1 MPLDMAPGGG
11 PPKTETLTAV
21 KVNDN
26 PRREILIGA
35 GIAAGFF
42 VVFLGWAALTPLDAG
57 AYAQGVVAVS
67 GNRQAVQHRDGG
79 TVTALHVTEGAS
91 VVQGQVLVE
100 IGAGDLRATERGL
113 TGQVLTLLAQRARL
127 VAERDGRAAMT
138 PPPEFIGLSPE
149 DKFIADDVL
158 NLQQLQFQARSQ
170 SIATQKG
177 VLQQRIAQLNEQ
189 VVGSERQLV
198 ANREQQRLIGEETAG
213 MKSLADQGYA
223 PVNRVRALERTQAQL
238 VGEEGSLVA
247 QIARSREAIGEAR
260 LQMISLDR
268 EMIEEVSGQ
277 MRDVQ
282 VQLDEL
288 QPKLKAIRDQI
299 ERSIVRAPASGKV
312 VGLSIFTVGGVV
324 SPGQVLMEVVPGDK
338 ALIIQASINPN
349 DADDLKPGQSTQIRF
364 TSLHERSLP
373 ILHGDLI
380 KISAD
385 SFEDEKSGQRFFRAE
400 IAVPESEMAK
410 IRQVRGSRT
419 AISPGLPVEVV
430 VPLRK
435 RSALQYLTEP
445 LFQTFWK
452 SGREH

>member
-1 MPLDMAPGGG
+1 MALDVAPGGT
-11 PPKTETLTAV
+11 PQTETVTAV
-21 KVNDN
+21 KVDDN
-26 PRREILIGA
+26 PKREIMIGA
-35 GIAAGFF
+35 AIAAAFF

-57 AYAQGVVAVS
+57 AYAMGVVAVS

-79 TVTALHVTEGAS
+79 VVTEIRVAEGAN
-91 VVQGQVLVE
+91 VVKGQILVV
-100 IGAGDLRATERGL
+100 IGAGDLVATERGL

-127 VAERDGRAAMT
+127 VAERDGQSYVI
-138 PPPEFIGLSPE
+138 PPPEFVGLPPE
-149 DKFIADDVL
+149 DKVIADDVL
-158 NLQQLQFQARSQ
+158 NLQQRQFQARSQ

-213 MKSLADQGYA
+213 MKSLAEQGYA
-223 PVNRVRALERTQAQL
+223 PLNRVRALERTQAQL

-268 EMIEEVSGQ
+268 QMIEEVSGQ
-277 MRDVQ
+277 LRDVQ

-288 QPKLKAIRDQI
+288 QPKQKAVRDQLA
-299 ERSIVRAPASGKV
+299 RAIVRAPASGKV

-349 DADDLKPGQSTQIRF
+349 DADDLKPGQTTQIRF

-373 ILHGDLI
+373 ILRGELTR
-380 KISAD
+380 ISAD

-400 IAVPESEMAK
+400 IAVPEAEMAK
-410 IRQVRGSRT
+410 IRRVRGNRT
-419 AISPGLPVEVV
+419 AITPGLPVEVV